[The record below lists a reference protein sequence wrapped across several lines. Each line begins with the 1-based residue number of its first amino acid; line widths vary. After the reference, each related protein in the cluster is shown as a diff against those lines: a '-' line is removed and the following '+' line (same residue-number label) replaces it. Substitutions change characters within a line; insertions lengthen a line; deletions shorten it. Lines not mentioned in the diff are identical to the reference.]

1 MGNLQGLTSK
11 NRGKFEPKTPLLSPY
26 HPTMF
31 AKIKCQFLSTG
42 QLNLWAKYLESKKT
56 DLNNF
61 LLGDTAGVEVGI
73 RVQPNFPIVIPSL
86 MALKMPEINA
96 AKQQ

>member
-1 MGNLQGLTSK
+1 
-11 NRGKFEPKTPLLSPY
+11 
-26 HPTMF
+26 MF
-31 AKIKCQFLSTG
+31 
-42 QLNLWAKYLESKKT
+42 
-56 DLNNF
+56 F